1 VSYFTTYWLILS
13 NMQSAPNQNFGLSPE
28 EFETLVRKLKTGDE
42 TLFEHIFRKH
52 FDDCRR
58 FLIFEK
64 GVPQEDAYD
73 LTIDTI
79 LEFRDLLIAGKIQYG
94 NLRYLFTRIAFT
106 DWLKRTGRKA
116 PTIDIDDIPFSIADE
131 NSLDWDE
138 DSHAALAK
146 AWQMLERKCQ
156 EVLRLRYYENL
167 QIQQIAE
174 IREAKPNSVTQES
187 KRCMA
192 GLKQYFFENYTL

>member
-1 VSYFTTYWLILS
+1 MQAQTTQL
-13 NMQSAPNQNFGLSPE
+13 NQNFGLTE
-28 EFETLVRKLKTGDE
+28 DEFIELVKRLRAGDE

-52 FDDCRR
+52 FDSCRK

-64 GVPQEDAYD
+64 GVPNEDAYD

-79 LEFRDLLIAGKIQYG
+79 LEFRDLLIAGKVNYG
-94 NLRYLFTRIAFT
+94 NMRYLFTRIAYT
-106 DWLKRTGRKA
+106 TWLKQNGRKM
-116 PTIDIDDIPFSIADE
+116 PTTELDDLPLSIADE

-146 AWQMLERKCQ
+146 AWGGLENKCQ
-156 EVLRLRYYENL
+156 DTLRLRYYEGL
-167 QIQQIAE
+167 QIQQIADL
-174 IREAKPNSVTQES
+174 RDAKPNSVTQEG

-192 GLKQYFFENYTL
+192 ALKQLFFKYFAV

>member
-1 VSYFTTYWLILS
+1 MQAQTTQL
-13 NMQSAPNQNFGLSPE
+13 NQNFGLTE
-28 EFETLVRKLKTGDE
+28 DEFIELVKRLRAGDE

-52 FDDCRR
+52 FDSCRK

-64 GVPQEDAYD
+64 GVPNEDAYD

-79 LEFRDLLIAGKIQYG
+79 LEFRDLLIAGKVNYG
-94 NLRYLFTRIAFT
+94 NMRYLFTRIAYT
-106 DWLKRTGRKA
+106 TWLKQNGRKM
-116 PTIDIDDIPFSIADE
+116 PTTELDDLPLSIADE

-138 DSHAALAK
+138 DSHAALSK
-146 AWQMLERKCQ
+146 AWNILENKCQ
-156 EVLRLRYYENL
+156 DALRLRYYEGL

-174 IREAKPNSVTQES
+174 LRDAKPNSVTQES

-192 GLKQYFFENYTL
+192 ALKQIFFQHFVL